1 MTFIFTDFDSMRKWL
16 YSITGPFSIRRARVS
31 MFDSYRYKED
41 YESLYN
47 FITEMGGEIKE
58 G

>member
-1 MTFIFTDFDSMRKWL
+1 MIFNFTDFDAMRQWL
-16 YSITGPFSIRRARVS
+16 YSITGSFSIRRARIS
-31 MFDSYRYKED
+31 IFDNYRYKED